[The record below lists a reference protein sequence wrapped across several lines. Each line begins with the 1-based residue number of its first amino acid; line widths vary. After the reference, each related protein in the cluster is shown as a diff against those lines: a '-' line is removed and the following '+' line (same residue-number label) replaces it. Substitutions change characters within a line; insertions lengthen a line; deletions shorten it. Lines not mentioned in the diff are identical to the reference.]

1 MSDKLKKQVHV
12 ELEQL
17 TQLLNTYQP
26 LFKKCLSE
34 SPDPIEISALAAM
47 LHAFYNGIENIFKR
61 ISTELDGG
69 LAKTEIWHRTLLN
82 SMALPGAS
90 RPRLSLKT

>member
-1 MSDKLKKQVHV
+1 VSDKLKKQINV

-17 TQLLNTYQP
+17 AHLLNTYQP

-61 ISTELDGG
+61 VSTELAG
-69 LAKTEIWHRTLLN
+69 E
-82 SMALPGAS
+82 LPKLRYGTA
-90 RPRLSLKT
+90 PF